1 MKKEVEKCVKVRV
14 CVSVCVWGLATQAD
28 GFRRAVLALL
38 TALPQNLKRSGN
50 FKVQHADSAARA
62 RGRSRGGHMPTPL
75 PSTGSKKHAA

>member
-14 CVSVCVWGLATQAD
+14 CACVWGLAAEAD
-28 GFRRAVLALL
+28 GFRRAVL

-50 FKVQHADSAARA
+50 FKVQHAGSAARA
-62 RGRSRGGHMPTPL
+62 RGRSRGGHMPTPTPLPL